1 MPTTQSN
8 KQIQNVKVIVNNN
21 TAPPKRKPRRN
32 PAPPPPPPDVQLPT
46 PKMETWRMQSP
57 YPAQP
62 IQYSLPVTQI
72 FPEKS
77 VTPSYFEGH
86 LTNMQNT
93 LQDLREGFNQHV
105 EELRNELLSRASTQQ
120 HAAQIERLVRDVAV
134 QHENN
139 LAGVEAT
146 SGNDAQQA
154 PQQTPPFA
162 PPQPNAQQQQ
172 QQALHD
178 INDFEMYSNPLFG
191 KDFGSPKAPQQAPQQ
206 APPFAPPQ
214 TNAQQQQPTQQS
226 PQNINDFEMYYNP
239 LFNEELSS
247 PKASQH
253 SSPNMNDVRM
263 YSNPLFGKDLSSPKA
278 QHNSMFSNPLYD
290 EDLGQQATM
299 FSNSGESTGEPLVDS
314 RNKSQE
320 VGSFDK
326 VAKEVE
332 GLWKYYNKLNKG
344 DKSRRLQRTRA
355 IASSLGINSKG
366 QMRTLVRRILARPL

>member
-8 KQIQNVKVIVNNN
+8 KQIQNVKVIVNN

-46 PKMETWRMQSP
+46 PKMETWKMQSP

-72 FPEKS
+72 FPENS
-77 VTPSYFEGH
+77 VTPAYFEGH

-172 QQALHD
+172 QQAPPN
-178 INDFEMYSNPLFG
+178 INDVKMYSNPLFG
-191 KDFGSPKAPQQAPQQ
+191 KDFGSQKPQH
-206 APPFAPPQ
+206 
-214 TNAQQQQPTQQS
+214 
-226 PQNINDFEMYYNP
+226 I
-239 LFNEELSS
+239 
-247 PKASQH
+247 
-253 SSPNMNDVRM
+253 
-263 YSNPLFGKDLSSPKA
+263 
-278 QHNSMFSNPLYD
+278 SMFSNPLYD

-299 FSNSGESTGEPLVDS
+299 FSNSGESTGEPLDDGSDETEAEPLVDS

>member
-1 MPTTQSN
+1 MTNTQSN

-93 LQDLREGFNQHV
+93 LKELREAHFQHV
-105 EELRNELLSRASTQQ
+105 KEIRNELLSRASTQQ
-120 HAAQIERLVRDVAV
+120 HAANIEKLVRGIIQ
-134 QHENN
+134 QHEDR
-139 LAGVEAT
+139 LSGAEAV

-178 INDFEMYSNPLFG
+178 INDFEMYSNP
-191 KDFGSPKAPQQAPQQ
+191 S
-206 APPFAPPQ
+206 
-214 TNAQQQQPTQQS
+214 
-226 PQNINDFEMYYNP
+226 
-239 LFNEELSS
+239 FNKELSS
-247 PKASQH
+247 PKTPQQ
-253 SSPNMNDVRM
+253 
-263 YSNPLFGKDLSSPKA
+263 A
-278 QHNSMFSNPLYD
+278 QHNSLFSNPLYD
-290 EDLGQQATM
+290 EDLWQQATM
-299 FSNSGESTGEPLVDS
+299 FSNSGESQPRPVDDVD
-314 RNKSQE
+314 NESQARTQKYIE
-320 VGSFDK
+320 FDK
-326 VAKEVE
+326 AAEKVYSLWQDYNNVNKKE
-332 GLWKYYNKLNKG
+332 
-344 DKSRRLQRTRA
+344 KSKRLKEARA
-355 IASSLGINSKG
+355 IASTWGIDNKG
-366 QMRTLVRRILARPL
+366 KMKTLVRRFAKVPF